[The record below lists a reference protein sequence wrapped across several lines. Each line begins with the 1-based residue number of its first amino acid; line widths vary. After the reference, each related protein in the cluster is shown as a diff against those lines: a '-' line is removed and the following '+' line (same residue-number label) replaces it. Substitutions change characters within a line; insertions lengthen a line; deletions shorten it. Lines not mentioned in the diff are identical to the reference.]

1 MTPHSAMLRQLSLY
15 DDHLALVISAIA
27 HSKAKHAFLSEMS
40 RDPVGFVN
48 RWVRSQKRDMEVI
61 VGEAGKG
68 EEAMGEEWRRGGKSG
83 AWGTENV
90 RESVALMVQKVR

>member
-1 MTPHSAMLRQLSLY
+1 MLRQLSLY
-15 DDHLALVISAIA
+15 DDHLALLVSAIA

-48 RWVRSQKRDMEVI
+48 RWVKSQKRDMEVI

-68 EEAMGEEWRRGGKSG
+68 EEAMGEEWRRGGKLG

-90 RESVALMVQKVR
+90 RESVGLMVQKGR